1 MCPPANVS
9 FSSSLLASSDPG
21 DLEARGDPLAWM
33 VEGFRQALI
42 PVLGRLQLE
51 LKPLPD
57 LDAVRRMKAR
67 FRYVGIRVKDLDR
80 SIQFYTKLLG
90 MRLRDRFKIKETK
103 GEIANLVSKNKPFTL
118 ELNYYAKNSP
128 HSTRYVVGE
137 GLDHLAF
144 EVEDLDKALEE
155 ARLAGYPTILEVN
168 TKKSR
173 WAYVKD
179 PNGIWIELL

>member
-1 MCPPANVS
+1 LQAR
-9 FSSSLLASSDPG
+9 A
-21 DLEARGDPLAWM
+21 DLFAWTA
-33 VEGFRQALI
+33 EGFRQALI
-42 PVLGRLQLE
+42 AVLGRLQLE
-51 LKPLPD
+51 LNPLPD
-57 LDAVRRMKAR
+57 LETVRGMKAR
-67 FRYVGIRVKDLDR
+67 FTYVGIRVKNLDR

-90 MRLRDRFKIKETK
+90 MRLRGRFKIKETK
-103 GEIANLVSKNKPFTL
+103 GKIANLVSKDKRFTL
-118 ELNYYAKNSP
+118 ELNYYAKNS
-128 HSTRYVVGE
+128 SYNTRYIVGE

-144 EVEDLDKALEE
+144 EVDDLDKALEE